1 MIKCETVG
9 NRRTEKVG
17 KGKELKRGR
26 QEIKTMCNKRKGKT
40 KSCNRESIGFEK
52 ALGLGFM

>member
-9 NRRTEKVG
+9 NRRTENVV

-26 QEIKTMCNKRKGKT
+26 QEIKTVCNQRKGKT
-40 KSCNRESIGFEK
+40 KNLK
-52 ALGLGFM
+52 P

>member
-9 NRRTEKVG
+9 NRITEKVG

-26 QEIKTMCNKRKGKT
+26 QEIRIVCNKRKGKT
-40 KSCNRESIGFEK
+40 KG
-52 ALGLGFM
+52 

>member
-26 QEIKTMCNKRKGKT
+26 QEIKTMCDKRKGKK
-40 KSCNRESIGFEK
+40 KS
-52 ALGLGFM
+52 

>member
-1 MIKCETVG
+1 MIKCEIVG

-26 QEIKTMCNKRKGKT
+26 QEIITVCSKRKGKT
-40 KSCNRESIGFEK
+40 KS
-52 ALGLGFM
+52 